1 VPVALDRAI
10 RFAAG
15 TRLVFL
21 PALGGPLLA
30 VLAQVK
36 PQYKALLDG
45 LSAVSCAVES
55 IDVDRCILQLVS
67 GDATSGVRIE
77 RDSADT
83 YAVTAE
89 YRARAGDAPRVAAH
103 RALVIMLGGASEVFL
118 AERDARGVRYWLKLR
133 YGANRQGVSVS
144 LFTAEFAARLP
155 AALRA
160 LAPSELEL
168 GSLRPEGAA

>member
-1 VPVALDRAI
+1 
-10 RFAAG
+10 
-15 TRLVFL
+15 LVFTSG
-21 PALGGPLLA
+21 LGETLLA
-30 VLAQVK
+30 ALAGIR
-36 PQYKALLDG
+36 PEHKALLETLPG
-45 LSAVSCAVES
+45 ASCTLES
-55 IDVDRCILQLVS
+55 IGVDRCVLHLAA
-67 GDATSGVRIE
+67 GDAVSGVRIE
-77 RDSADT
+77 RDSDDT

-89 YRARAGDAPRVAAH
+89 YRARAGDTPRVAAH

>member
-1 VPVALDRAI
+1 
-10 RFAAG
+10 
-15 TRLVFL
+15 
-21 PALGGPLLA
+21 
-30 VLAQVK
+30 
-36 PQYKALLDG
+36 
-45 LSAVSCAVES
+45 
-55 IDVDRCILQLVS
+55 
-67 GDATSGVRIE
+67 VRIE

-89 YRARAGDAPRVAAH
+89 YRARAGDTPRVAAH